1 MLGKV
6 MKHEFLDTGRVMIPL
21 NLGEI
26 GVLILGIMI
35 ECLNFSGDM
44 LAILK
49 VATILLYAF
58 AILILSVISYIYL
71 AVRFYKSMYGSE
83 SYLTHT
89 LPVGGFAKL
98 NGKLLVALI
107 WTLVNAAVCVLSV
120 IALITVALKRA
131 DVTVPWGE
139 VEQML
144 DMMFHM
150 SPAAL
155 AAWCVVIVIVS
166 ALYSLLMIYVSMSV
180 GQLFQKHKIGASVL
194 TYVIIYVVL
203 QVISAMTSVTKS
215 IALFEVSD
223 AADVIDPGFT
233 MEYLVGD
240 YYKDL
245 LVMSLIMSAVCAVVF
260 YGVTAYIC
268 NRKINLD

>member
-21 NLGEI
+21 NLGAI

-35 ECLNFSGDM
+35 ECLNFQGDM
-44 LAILK
+44 LVILK
-49 VATILLYAF
+49 IATILLYVF
-58 AILILSVISYIYL
+58 ALMILSVISYIYL
-71 AVRFYKSMYGSE
+71 AVRFYKSMFGSE

-89 LPVGGFAKL
+89 LPVGSFAKL

-107 WTLVNAAVCVLSV
+107 WMLVNSAVCALSV
-120 IALITVALKRA
+120 IALIAVALKQA

-139 VEQML
+139 VEQIL
-144 DMMFHM
+144 DIMFHM

-155 AAWCVVIVIVS
+155 VAWCVLIFGVS
-166 ALYSLLMIYVSMSV
+166 SLQSLLMIYVSMSV

-203 QVISAMTSVTKS
+203 QVISATVSATKS

-223 AADVIDPGFT
+223 SMDMIDPGFT
-233 MEYLVGD
+233 MGYQMGD
-240 YYKDL
+240 FYKDL
-245 LVMSLIMSAVCAVVF
+245 LGMSLIMSVVCVVVF

>member
-21 NLGEI
+21 NLGAI

-35 ECLNFSGDM
+35 ECLNFPGDM
-44 LAILK
+44 LVILK
-49 VATILLYAF
+49 VATILLYVF
-58 AILILSVISYIYL
+58 ALMVLSVISYIYL
-71 AVRFYKSMYGSE
+71 AVRFYKSMFGSE

-89 LPVGGFAKL
+89 LPVGSFAKL

-107 WTLVNAAVCVLSV
+107 WMLVNSAVCALSV
-120 IALITVALKRA
+120 IALIAVALKQA

-144 DMMFHM
+144 DMMFQM

-155 AAWCVVIVIVS
+155 VAWCVLIFIVS
-166 ALYSLLMIYVSMSV
+166 SLQSLLMIYVSMSV

-203 QVISAMTSVTKS
+203 QVISATVSATKS

-223 AADVIDPGFT
+223 SMDMIDPGFT
-233 MEYLVGD
+233 MGYLMGD
-240 YYKDL
+240 FYKDL
-245 LVMSLIMSAVCAVVF
+245 LGMSLIMSAVCAVVF